1 MKRIKKILLG
11 AIAFNSALIP
21 LVAAKCGKIERNYD
35 LGLVSEPINSLNY
48 IKFSS
53 VYKVLPSLVEAPI
66 KSAPDEALKRIL
78 SLPELPIGAYN
89 NEQRLTPEEIKQ
101 GKTQIDKYFEKVTPV
116 LLRLAQDSIL

>member
-1 MKRIKKILLG
+1 MK
-11 AIAFNSALIP
+11 
-21 LVAAKCGKIERNYD
+21 
-35 LGLVSEPINSLNY
+35 
-48 IKFSS
+48 
-53 VYKVLPSLVEAPI
+53 API

-116 LLRLAQDSIL
+116 LLRLGSRFYPLDQLGSTTGSLKLR